1 MKSIDLFELGIL
13 ALRLLLHHLQLIIID
28 YLHFLLLLLL
38 LPLKYLLSVLLR
50 LLVQLLNSSQIIL
63 QLRLLLDL
71 PLPESFIHLLF
82 PQHSL
87 LVSPILQL
95 HLLPPLVLFLHP
107 QILLHLQMHLPL
119 YLQLL
124 LFPLSLL

>member
-1 MKSIDLFELGIL
+1 MKSIDLFEPRIL
-13 ALRLLLHHLQLIIID
+13 ALCLLLHHLQLIIID

-71 PLPESFIHLLF
+71 PLPESLIHLLF
-82 PQHSL
+82 P
-87 LVSPILQL
+87 
-95 HLLPPLVLFLHP
+95 
-107 QILLHLQMHLPL
+107 
-119 YLQLL
+119 
-124 LFPLSLL
+124 